1 MYFQASSYLSDIGG
15 VLGLWVGFSMLT
27 IAEFLEFGLDLTV
40 LSVTTCFQSQRTRK
54 RVHNKVVD
62 NPGSGR
68 QSEAVTGDAHD
79 RKVVDDVTSQA
90 LTTDDK
96 DKGQP
101 GSGQHPPVITLKT
114 PNDDQNKDNQS
125 ADVPSESHLSSV
137 YTDIEVFD
145 II

>member
-1 MYFQASSYLSDIGG
+1 M
-15 VLGLWVGFSMLT
+15 
-27 IAEFLEFGLDLTV
+27 
-40 LSVTTCFQSQRTRK
+40 RK
-54 RVHNKVVD
+54 N
-62 NPGSGR
+62 
-68 QSEAVTGDAHD
+68 EAVTTGDTHD
-79 RKVVDDVTSQA
+79 RKVVDDVRSQT

-101 GSGQHPPVITLKT
+101 GSGQHPHLITLKT

-145 II
+145 IL